1 MKHHLTLL
9 DKLIHTFRE
18 FTIYHHNSLEFR
30 AKVYAVMIMA
40 NSQHGECELE
50 KLYFIAEEI
59 YPNSIRRQNS
69 LILAVEEYIDKII
82 RPNGLGIDEL
92 IFDIE
97 KDLKREKRFAKKINI
112 EHLHLLSQC
121 TKDRESQIYQ
131 KRIIE
136 FFKKLKKEKK

>member
-1 MKHHLTLL
+1 MKHHLTIL

-18 FTIYHHNSLEFR
+18 FTIYHHQSLEFR
-30 AKVYAVMIMA
+30 AKMYAVMIMA

-50 KLYFIAEEI
+50 KLSSIAEKV
-59 YPNSIRRQNS
+59 YPDSVRRQNS

-97 KDLKREKRFAKKINI
+97 KDLKREKRFTKKINI

-136 FFKKLKKEKK
+136 FFKKLKKEKG